1 MATLLKGGPV
11 AQAICEKIEKN
22 RALLAQAGVVP
33 TLAIVR
39 VGEHPSD
46 LAYERGATKRA
57 EKVGVQVKKFLLP
70 ADVPQETLVQTL
82 EEINGD
88 GSIHGCLMFR
98 PLPPH
103 LDSVAVCQTLDPE
116 KDVDAF
122 HPENVGRLMLGL
134 PRFLPCTPAG
144 IMALL
149 RAYGISPAGKHCVV
163 IGRSNI
169 VGKPMA
175 LLLLAEDATVTGSG
189 TVKKVESNQDIT
201 VQTKDTDVKNSGDS
215 KITVSHSR
223 TPDLAE
229 QCRRADILISA
240 VGRRGLIT
248 SDMVKPGAVVVD
260 VAMNRNDAGK
270 LCGDVDFAG
279 VEPIASY
286 ITPVPGG
293 VGPMTRA
300 MLMSNI
306 VTAARLHTK

>member
-39 VGEHPSD
+39 VGEPPSD

-116 KDVDAF
+116 KDVDAIT
-122 HPENVGRLMLGL
+122 VGSMGGLLARLEMGYPPCTTTACLELLRFYHIPMEGQKVAVVGKSMTVGL
-134 PRFLPCTPAG
+134 PT
-144 IMALL
+144 ALL
-149 RAYGISPAGKHCVV
+149 MM
-163 IGRSNI
+163 N
-169 VGKPMA
+169 
-175 LLLLAEDATVTGSG
+175 EEATVS
-189 TVKKVESNQDIT
+189 VCHILSQPE
-201 VQTKDTDVKNSGDS
+201 DTRK
-215 KITVSHSR
+215 
-223 TPDLAE
+223 LC
-229 QCRRADILISA
+229 QQADIVISA
-240 VGRRGLIT
+240 AGCAGLIKA
-248 SDMVKPGAVVVD
+248 DYVRPGQVVVD
-260 VAMNRNDAGK
+260 VGVNVGKDGVMRGDAA
-270 LCGDVDFAG
+270 FEE
-279 VEPIASY
+279 VEPIVKA

-293 VGPMTRA
+293 VGAITSTVLMAHVVEAA
-300 MLMSNI
+300 MRQNGL
-306 VTAARLHTK
+306 KEQ

>member
-116 KDVDAF
+116 KDVDAIT
-122 HPENVGRLMLGL
+122 VGSMGGLLARLEMGY
-134 PRFLPCTPAG
+134 PPCTPTACLELLRFYHIPMEG
-144 IMALL
+144 QKIAVVGKSMTVGLPTALL
-149 RAYGISPAGKHCVV
+149 MM
-163 IGRSNI
+163 N
-169 VGKPMA
+169 
-175 LLLLAEDATVTGSG
+175 EEATVSVCHILSRPEDTR
-189 TVKKVESNQDIT
+189 DLC
-201 VQTKDTDVKNSGDS
+201 KD
-215 KITVSHSR
+215 
-223 TPDLAE
+223 
-229 QCRRADILISA
+229 ADIIISA
-240 VGRRGLIT
+240 AGCPGLVTRDYVRHGQI
-248 SDMVKPGAVVVD
+248 VVD
-260 VAMNRNDAGK
+260 VGVTLGKDGK
-270 LCGDVDFAG
+270 LHGDVAFEE
-279 VEPIASY
+279 VEPIVEA

-293 VGPMTRA
+293 VGSVTSTVLVGHVVEAA
-300 MLMSNI
+300 MR
-306 VTAARLHTK
+306 RLWKDQ

>member
-11 AQAICEKIEKN
+11 AQAICEEIEKN
-22 RALLAQAGVVP
+22 QARLAQAGVVP

-116 KDVDAF
+116 KDVDAMTSSAMG
-122 HPENVGRLMLGL
+122 V
-134 PRFLPCTPAG
+134 
-144 IMALL
+144 LL
-149 RAYGISPAGKHCVV
+149 SP
-163 IGRSNI
+163 
-169 VGKPMA
+169 
-175 LLLLAEDATVTGSG
+175 
-189 TVKKVESNQDIT
+189 
-201 VQTKDTDVKNSGDS
+201 
-215 KITVSHSR
+215 
-223 TPDLAE
+223 
-229 QCRRADILISA
+229 SA
-240 VGRRGLIT
+240 VGYAPCTAQASLEILKYYQIPLQGKRITVIGKSMTVGLPTALLMMNEEATVSVCHILSQPEDTRKLCQQADIVISAAGCAGLIKA
-248 SDMVKPGAVVVD
+248 DYVRPGQVVVD
-260 VAMNRNDAGK
+260 VGVNVGKDGVMRGDAA
-270 LCGDVDFAG
+270 FEE
-279 VEPIASY
+279 VEPIVKA

-293 VGPMTRA
+293 VGAITSTVLMAHVVEAA
-300 MLMSNI
+300 MRQNGL
-306 VTAARLHTK
+306 KEQ

>member
-22 RALLAQAGVVP
+22 RALLAQAGIVP

-116 KDVDAF
+116 KDVDAIT
-122 HPENVGRLMLGL
+122 VGSMGGLLARLEMGY
-134 PRFLPCTPAG
+134 PPCTPTACLELLRFYHIPMEG
-144 IMALL
+144 QKIAVVGKSMTVGLPTALL
-149 RAYGISPAGKHCVV
+149 MM
-163 IGRSNI
+163 N
-169 VGKPMA
+169 
-175 LLLLAEDATVTGSG
+175 EEATVSVCHILSRPEDTRDLC
-189 TVKKVESNQDIT
+189 KDADIIISAAGCPGL
-201 VQTKDTDVKNSGDS
+201 VTKDYVRHGQ
-215 KITVSHSR
+215 I
-223 TPDLAE
+223 
-229 QCRRADILISA
+229 
-240 VGRRGLIT
+240 
-248 SDMVKPGAVVVD
+248 VVD
-260 VAMNRNDAGK
+260 VGVTLGKDGK
-270 LCGDVDFAG
+270 LHGDVAFEE
-279 VEPIASY
+279 VEPIVEA

-293 VGPMTRA
+293 VGSVTSTVLVGHVVEAA
-300 MLMSNI
+300 MR
-306 VTAARLHTK
+306 RLWKDQ